1 MKRKWPWNRRPSG
14 PSPESVEFG
23 GSAGNRRRGLG
34 LGRRVEITAAFL
46 GILVAGFV
54 LEPKIEGAFDH
65 GSEARLE
72 VAEVTVSNRPAS
84 YSTGRPG
91 ELLQDPDTEPTVAAT
106 VRNRGD
112 DTAWIEEARIDVIA
126 AARVE
131 TCVSQGG
138 GDVPSS
144 KRYRIALPA
153 FPRSERQVVRHD
165 LHVEVQPGH
174 GVRPVLSFQQDSA
187 ASTNLYAIRVR
198 LVADPGGRLIDMGR
212 FVIGVPEPVSRS
224 GQVLPEDGDILLS
237 DAASPHSP
245 YQTWCFR
252 HNLEA
257 TRRVIAEPGRRSDY
271 VKALSRMQVAP
282 AWASYAD
289 RRPIPK
295 MVDDLL
301 GGDYPEAPMLAIEA
315 ASHTGDPAYEEAI
328 RERAVSQLLRQA
340 EKELEEK
347 YGSGRLAVEA
357 AERVLSLG
365 PSSVA
370 SRLLSRAKA
379 RERAE
384 DERFREEAE
393 AEELEA
399 G

>member
-1 MKRKWPWNRRPSG
+1 VKRRWPWSRR
-14 PSPESVEFG
+14 SPAKTEFG
-23 GSAGNRRRGLG
+23 GSAGGSRKGLG
-34 LGRRVEITAAFL
+34 LGRRVEVTAAFL
-46 GILVAGFV
+46 GILVAGVV
-54 LEPKIEGAFDH
+54 LAPVVEGVFDH
-65 GSEARLE
+65 GFEARLE
-72 VAEVTVSNRPAS
+72 VAEATVSNLPAS
-84 YSTGRPG
+84 YSSGRPG
-91 ELLQDPDTEPTVAAT
+91 EIRQDPETEPTVAAT
-106 VRNRGD
+106 VRNRGT
-112 DTAWIEEARIDVIA
+112 DTAWIEEARIEVVA
-126 AARVE
+126 AARIE

-153 FPRSERQVVRHD
+153 FPGSKRQVIHHD

-174 GVRPVLSFQQDSA
+174 GVRPVLSFQQDSP
-187 ASTNLYAIRVR
+187 ASTNLYAIRVQ
-198 LVADPGGRLIDMGR
+198 LVADPGGRLIDIGR

-224 GQVLPEDGDILLS
+224 GQVLPENDEVLLG
-237 DAASPHSP
+237 AASSPHSP

-257 TRRVIAEPGRRSDY
+257 MRKVIAEPGRRSDY
-271 VKALSRMQVAP
+271 VAALSRVQVAP
-282 AWASYAD
+282 AWDSYAD
-289 RRPIPK
+289 RRPIRE
-295 MVDDLL
+295 MVEDLL

-328 RERAVSQLLRQA
+328 HERAVSRLLRQA
-340 EKELEEK
+340 ERELEGK
-347 YGSGRLAVEA
+347 YGSGLLAVEA

-393 AEELEA
+393 AEELES